1 MAKVV
6 LTVTSTKKTVNTDNS
21 EIEETELKLD
31 EADIQAESTE
41 TRLSHKEVFSSIR
54 NKVNK

>member
-1 MAKVV
+1 MVI
-6 LTVTSTKKTVNTDNS
+6 STEKTVNTDNP

-31 EADIQAESTE
+31 EADIQAESAE

-54 NKVNK
+54 NKINK